1 MLSLLFFNTDH
12 CILLGLQVLKLLQGD
27 EEAVRWANQQVS
39 APEEQEE
46 VVDGEPLPSN
56 IQSHLNLA
64 LQDMDDDSLS
74 ICSSE
79 QSIISIEDYLR
90 GSID

>member
-1 MLSLLFFNTDH
+1 M
-12 CILLGLQVLKLLQGD
+12 
-27 EEAVRWANQQVS
+27 RWANQQVS

-56 IQSHLNLA
+56 ILSHLNLA

-79 QSIISIEDYLR
+79 QSIISIEDYFR